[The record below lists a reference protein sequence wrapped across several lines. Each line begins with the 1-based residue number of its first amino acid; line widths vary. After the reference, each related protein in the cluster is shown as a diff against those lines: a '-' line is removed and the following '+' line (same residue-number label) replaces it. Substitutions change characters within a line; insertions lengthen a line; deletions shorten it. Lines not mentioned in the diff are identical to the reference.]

1 MKRLAG
7 TAEGFISRNNA
18 KGQVIFKCKEVAG
31 VTRGAGSAIASKAFL
46 TEVYSAILA
55 QHFFIYEPLIETFLF
70 RKGLRSYCDSYASE
84 HD

>member
-7 TAEGFISRNNA
+7 TAEGLISRNNA
-18 KGQVIFKCKEVAG
+18 KGEVIFKCKEVAG
-31 VTRGAGSAIASKAFL
+31 VTRGAGSAIASKTFL

-70 RKGLRSYCDSYASE
+70 
-84 HD
+84 